1 MQDLWGTGV
10 NLNGRAE
17 HTGPDANF
25 TGMSKRSGN
34 LWAMALSGGYLAL
47 CLGLAWL
54 GVSLLPDSSLYAN
67 QQNPDLAVLPMF
79 TYADKVYWLGTD
91 SMGRDV
97 WSRLVWGIRVS
108 MGTGLAAMALS
119 IVLGTLV
126 GLVAGYYR
134 SWVDR
139 ALSWLMQVLWSLP
152 SVLLVLAFSLAL
164 GKGWWQVMLAIG
176 LTMWVDVA
184 RMVRGQVLAL
194 REREFM
200 LAARMLGLSD
210 RSQMINQLLPNLYK
224 PLMVMASS
232 VFGSAILLESGL
244 GFLGLGVQPPVPSL
258 GMMLKEHVPYLLMG
272 SPHLALAPG
281 LLIFSLVFGF
291 NVFGAALSAYWDTPR
306 VSRG

>member
-1 MQDLWGTGV
+1 
-10 NLNGRAE
+10 
-17 HTGPDANF
+17 
-25 TGMSKRSGN
+25 
-34 LWAMALSGGYLAL
+34 MALSGSYLLL
-47 CLGLAWL
+47 CLVFAWF
-54 GVSLLPDSSLYAN
+54 GVDLLPDSTLYAN
-67 QQNPDLAVLPMF
+67 QQNPDAAALSMF
-79 TYADKVYWLGTD
+79 SQGAMYHWLGTD
-91 SMGRDV
+91 SMGRDL

-108 MGTGLAAMALS
+108 MGTGLVAMAIS
-119 IVLGTLV
+119 IALGTLV

-139 ALSWLMQVLWSLP
+139 VLSWFMQVLWSLP
-152 SVLLVLAFSLAL
+152 SVMLVLAFSLAL

-184 RMVRGQVLAL
+184 RMVRGQVMAL

-210 RSQMINQLLPNLYK
+210 WNQMIKQLLPNLYK

-291 NVFGAALSAYWDTPR
+291 NVLGAALSSYWDTPR
-306 VSRG
+306 SLEG

>member
-1 MQDLWGTGV
+1 MK
-10 NLNGRAE
+10 
-17 HTGPDANF
+17 
-25 TGMSKRSGN
+25 KRYGQR
-34 LWAMALSGGYLAL
+34 WAMALSGFYLLL
-47 CLGLAWL
+47 CLVFAWV
-54 GVSLLPDSSLYAN
+54 GVDFLPDSTLYAN
-67 QQNPDLAVLPMF
+67 QQNPDAAALPMF
-79 TYADKVYWLGTD
+79 SQGVTNHWLGTD
-91 SMGRDV
+91 SMGRDL

-108 MGTGLAAMALS
+108 MGTGLVAMALS
-119 IVLGTLV
+119 IALGTIV
-126 GLVAGYYR
+126 GLAAGYYR

-139 ALSWLMQVLWSLP
+139 VLSWFMQVLWSLP
-152 SVLLVLAFSLAL
+152 SVMLVLAFSLAL

-184 RMVRGQVLAL
+184 RMVRGQVMAL

-210 RSQMINQLLPNLYK
+210 WNQMFKQLLPNLYK

-291 NVFGAALSAYWDTPR
+291 NILGAALSSYWDTPR
-306 VSRG
+306 

>member
-1 MQDLWGTGV
+1 MS
-10 NLNGRAE
+10 GRAE
-17 HTGPDANF
+17 LTGPNANF
-25 TGMSKRSGN
+25 AGMSKQSGHQ
-34 LWAMALSGGYLAL
+34 WAMALSGGYLAL
-47 CLGLAWL
+47 CLAFAWI
-54 GVSLLPDSSLYAN
+54 GVHLLPDPSMYAN
-67 QQNPDLAVLPMF
+67 LQNPDMAVLPMF
-79 TYADKVYWLGTD
+79 TQGDRYHWLGTD
-91 SMGRDV
+91 SMGRDL

-108 MGTGLAAMALS
+108 MGTGLVAMALS
-119 IVLGTLV
+119 VAMGTLI

-139 ALSWLMQVLWSLP
+139 FLSWLMQVLWSLP

-210 RSQMINQLLPNLYK
+210 WSQMIHQLLPNLYK

-272 SPHLALAPG
+272 APHLALAPG

-291 NVFGAALSAYWDTPR
+291 NVLGAALSAYLDTPR
-306 VSRG
+306 VPEG

>member
-1 MQDLWGTGV
+1 MKRQTGY
-10 NLNGRAE
+10 
-17 HTGPDANF
+17 H
-25 TGMSKRSGN
+25 
-34 LWAMALSGGYLAL
+34 WALVISGGYLLL
-47 CLGLAWL
+47 CLGLGWL
-54 GVSLLPDSSLYAN
+54 GVYGLPDASRYAN
-67 QQNPDLAVLPMF
+67 NQNMDAAILPMF
-79 TYADKVYWLGTD
+79 SQRDIIHWLGTD

-108 MGTGLAAMALS
+108 LTTGLVAMIIS
-119 IVLGTLV
+119 VGLGTLV
-126 GLVAGYYR
+126 GLLAGYYR

-139 ALSWLMQVLWSLP
+139 VLSWLMQVLWSLP
-152 SVLLVLAFSLAL
+152 SVMLVLAFSLAL

-210 RSQMINQLLPNLYK
+210 WSQMIYQLLPNLYK
-224 PLMVMASS
+224 PLLVMASS

-244 GFLGLGVQPPVPSL
+244 SFLGLGIQPPIPSL

-272 SPHLALAPG
+272 APHLALGPG

-291 NVFGAALSAYWDTPR
+291 SVFGSALSAYLDS
-306 VSRG
+306 SRTLEG